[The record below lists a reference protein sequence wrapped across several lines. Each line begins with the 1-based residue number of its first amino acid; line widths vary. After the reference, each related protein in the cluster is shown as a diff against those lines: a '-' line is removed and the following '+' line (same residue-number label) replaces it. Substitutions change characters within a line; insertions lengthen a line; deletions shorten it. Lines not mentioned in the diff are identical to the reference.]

1 MNLLNR
7 FCNTEFSSYEDFYS
21 NFKIDIPENF
31 NFGLD
36 IVDEYARL
44 SPDQRALL
52 WCNDKGEERTFT
64 FSDISKLS
72 NKALISLNFSGL
84 PSIVK

>member
-7 FCNTEFSSYEDFYS
+7 FCSTEFQSYEDFFE
-21 NFKIDIPENF
+21 NFRIKIPENF

-44 SPDQRALL
+44 APDQKALY
-52 WCNDKGEERTFT
+52 WCNDKG
-64 FSDISKLS
+64 
-72 NKALISLNFSGL
+72 
-84 PSIVK
+84 